1 MAEEIKIKDDC
12 PLIVFTDQKFQRGLQ
27 NGDLLN
33 KSWSLKAAIC
43 LA

>member
-12 PLIVFTDQKFQRGLQ
+12 PLIVFTDQKFKRGLQ

-33 KSWSLKAAIC
+33 KSWSLKTVIC

>member
-12 PLIVFTDQKFQRGLQ
+12 PLIVFTDQKFKRGLQ
-27 NGDLLN
+27 NGDLMN
-33 KSWSLKAAIC
+33 KSWSLKAVTS